1 MDNIK
6 EIIKQFISFIDA
18 EIEEISLKDNILYI
32 NLKAFG
38 LTEILPD
45 MQYLLR
51 RIIQKQTD
59 QSFYL
64 VLDINGYK
72 KKKEDQLKQAVKII
86 ADQVALLKK
95 EKILNPM
102 PAPERRIV
110 HLELAEREDVETESI
125 GEGKER
131 KIIIKPIY

>member
-1 MDNIK
+1 MDKIK
-6 EIIKQFISFIDA
+6 EIIEEFVKFIEA
-18 EIEEISLKDNILYI
+18 EIEEISLKDNILYV

-51 RIIQKQTD
+51 RILQKQTD

-86 ADQVALLKK
+86 ADQVALFKK
-95 EKILNPM
+95 EKVLNPM
-102 PAPERRIV
+102 PAYERRIV
-110 HLELAEREDVETESI
+110 HLELAEREDVETASI
-125 GEGKER
+125 GEDKER
-131 KIIIKPIY
+131 KVVIKPI